1 MRKPLH
7 RVDCRLVTMKDQSE
21 RFYMDMSVYEV
32 RPVEFEESGEGE
44 ESTLLWRGLYL
55 AVDTGAARKGL
66 NPLNPFL
73 NFWN

>member
-1 MRKPLH
+1 MNKPLH
-7 RVDCRLVTMKDQSE
+7 NVDCRLVTMKNQFE

-32 RPVEFEESGEGE
+32 RPMELETGDE

-55 AVDTGAARKGL
+55 AVDAGAGRKGL
-66 NPLNPFL
+66 HPLNPFL